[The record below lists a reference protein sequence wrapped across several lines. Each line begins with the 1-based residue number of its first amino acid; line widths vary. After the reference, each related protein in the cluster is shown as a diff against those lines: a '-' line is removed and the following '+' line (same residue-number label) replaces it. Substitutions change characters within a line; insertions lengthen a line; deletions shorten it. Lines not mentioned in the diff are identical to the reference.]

1 MIDWDNFKKHNFAVK
16 CSSEKV
22 KERFFSECKEHN
34 IHIFMGEFEHQ
45 RNIFFFF
52 FSSAS
57 IFCEG
62 RYDLWG
68 IEEYDTTELGFYKGI
83 EIVEL

>member
-45 RNIFFFF
+45 RNIFICHHAY
-52 FSSAS
+52 AS

-62 RYDLWG
+62 RYELWG
-68 IEEYDTTELGFYKGI
+68 IEEYETKEHGFYKGI
-83 EIVEL
+83 ETVEL